1 MAATKTSP
9 PQFGKKGKKKDRCA
23 HLEDYPLQPSVQFGL
38 ASGNFTLLAA
48 GSFTCYSSSEY
59 DSGALHTVLLGRA
72 APLQPSTRYF
82 YRAGDPQFGWS
93 REWSFVTPPAVGPA
107 SVPYR

>member
-1 MAATKTSP
+1 MKPAQLS
-9 PQFGKKGKKKDRCA
+9 KKGKKKDRCA
-23 HLEDYPLQPSVQFGL
+23 HLEDYPLQPSVRFGL
-38 ASGNFTLLAA
+38 ARGSFTLLAT

-93 REWSFVTPPAVGPA
+93 QEWSFVTPPAVGPD